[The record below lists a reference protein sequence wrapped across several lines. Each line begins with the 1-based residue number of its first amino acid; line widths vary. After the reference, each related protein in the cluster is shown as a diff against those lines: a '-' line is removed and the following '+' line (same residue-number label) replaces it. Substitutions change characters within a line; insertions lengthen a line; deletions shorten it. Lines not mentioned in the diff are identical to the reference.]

1 MVNSLVFLTPTR
13 REKVEV
19 KQKARLSPEG
29 EKTGNGHLFDFS
41 YPYPCGAL
49 RRMLDDRCWMLDDN
63 QGKSKDREWS
73 TPWFFLL
80 QLLPPLL
87 LTACNSLPA
96 GCIGRDNR
104 YNGMRCIV

>member
-41 YPYPCGAL
+41 YPYSNPYSDSPEG
-49 RRMLDDRCWMLDDN
+49 
-63 QGKSKDREWS
+63 
-73 TPWFFLL
+73 
-80 QLLPPLL
+80 
-87 LTACNSLPA
+87 
-96 GCIGRDNR
+96 
-104 YNGMRCIV
+104 